1 MPAADVGDL
10 LAALDPAKAAVAFRF
25 LLRDDAGLAFSY
37 LPPEKQ
43 EELINELGADGSV
56 RIVEALKP
64 DDRVKLLDELPA
76 EVAQRIIGSLSPEK
90 RRITQ
95 AILGYPEK
103 SVGRLMTPDYV
114 KVRPEWTIAQS
125 LDHVRRTG
133 RDAETVNV
141 VYVVDEQGK
150 LIDDLRLRQ
159 LLFADPAATIESI
172 GDRQF
177 VALRADQHQEEA
189 VRTMSRY
196 DRLALPVVDSRG
208 LLVGIVTADDVADV
222 AEEEV
227 TEDIQKLGGM
237 AALEETYRR
246 TGLRE
251 MAHKRG
257 FWLSILFV
265 GQSITIV
272 VLAAFQEKIEQAAV

>member
-56 RIVEALKP
+56 RIVEAMEP

-76 EVAQRIIGSLSPEK
+76 EIAQRIIGSLSPEK
-90 RRITQ
+90 RRVTQ
-95 AILGYPEK
+95 AILGYPPK

-114 KVRPEWTIAQS
+114 KIRPEWTLAQT

-141 VYVVDEQGK
+141 VYVVDEQGR

-159 LLFADPAATIESI
+159 LLFASPEAKVESVMNREYI
-172 GDRQF
+172 H
-177 VALRADQHQEEA
+177 LRADQDQEEA

-208 LLVGIVTADDVADV
+208 LLLGIVTADD
-222 AEEEV
+222 
-227 TEDIQKLGGM
+227 
-237 AALEETYRR
+237 
-246 TGLRE
+246 
-251 MAHKRG
+251 
-257 FWLSILFV
+257 
-265 GQSITIV
+265 
-272 VLAAFQEKIEQAAV
+272 